1 MDELEQRAAVD
12 QLRCQAE
19 QTREGLV
26 DLSEVPVVAR
36 EREQLDLGARSRP
49 RVRELRVGE
58 RDD

>member
-12 QLRCQAE
+12 LLRCQA
-19 QTREGLV
+19 QQSREGLV
-26 DLSEVPVVAR
+26 DLAEVPIVAR
-36 EREQLDLGARSRP
+36 EREQLDLGARSGP